1 VSHLPRNTAP
11 ARGFTLI
18 EVLVALVIV
27 AFGVGAVLA
36 ALSSSALNVSALR
49 EKTLAQW
56 VALNR
61 VADTRLNLQA
71 PQTGTTE
78 GDVKNFAN
86 GDWHWQQIVTAME
99 QIPGLMQITVKVR
112 RLPTSPGSSSGSNSA
127 KTITYSS
134 TPTIS
139 GSTSSSS
146 SSGAGSASGG
156 DWITTVI
163 GFRGDA
169 LATASGETPT
179 WAGTPA
185 AGSSSSSSGA
195 AVTSGTVPNPGT
207 TGTTGTPANTTP
219 TTGTPAV
226 PGSSSSGGP

>member
-1 VSHLPRNTAP
+1 MSHSPRTAAL

-36 ALSSSALNVSALR
+36 ALSSSAVNVSALR

-61 VADTRLNLQA
+61 IADVRLNLQA

-86 GDWHWQQIVTAME
+86 GDWHWQQIITAMD

-112 RLPTSPGSSSGSNSA
+112 RIPAKAGSSSGSNNS

-134 TPTIS
+134 TPSLS
-139 GSTSSSS
+139 GSYQRC
-146 SSGAGSASGG
+146 G
-156 DWITTVI
+156 
-163 GFRGDA
+163 
-169 LATASGETPT
+169 
-179 WAGTPA
+179 
-185 AGSSSSSSGA
+185 
-195 AVTSGTVPNPGT
+195 
-207 TGTTGTPANTTP
+207 
-219 TTGTPAV
+219 
-226 PGSSSSGGP
+226 

>member
-1 VSHLPRNTAP
+1 VSHSPRTADLS
-11 ARGFTLI
+11 RGFTLI

-36 ALSSSALNVSALR
+36 ALSAAAVNVNALR

-56 VALNR
+56 IALNR
-61 VADTRLNLQA
+61 IADVRLNLQA

-86 GDWHWQQIVTAME
+86 GDWHWQQIITAMD

-112 RLPTSPGSSSGSNSA
+112 RIPAKAGSSSSSNNS
-127 KTITYSS
+127 KMITYSS
-134 TPTIS
+134 TAS
-139 GSTSSSS
+139 LSSSTSSSS
-146 SSGAGSASGG
+146 SKDNG

-169 LATASGETPT
+169 LQAATGESVTWSGTDFT
-179 WAGTPA
+179 G
-185 AGSSSSSSGA
+185 SSSSSGA
-195 AVTSGTVPNPGT
+195 GVTTGTVPNPGT
-207 TGTTGTPANTTP
+207 TTNAPGTPTPVTP
-219 TTGTPAV
+219 TPGTPTA
-226 PGSSSSGGP
+226 PGSSSSSGP

>member
-1 VSHLPRNTAP
+1 MSQSPRTGGI

-27 AFGVGAVLA
+27 AFGVGAVLS
-36 ALSSSALNVSALR
+36 ALSSSAVNVSALR

-56 VALNR
+56 VALNQI
-61 VADTRLNLQA
+61 ADARLNLQA
-71 PQTGTTE
+71 PQTGTSE

-86 GDWHWQQIVTAME
+86 GDWHWQQIITAMD
-99 QIPGLMQITVKVR
+99 QIPGLLQITVKVR
-112 RLPTSPGSSSGSNSA
+112 RMASNPGSSSGSNNA

-134 TPTIS
+134 TPSIS
-139 GSTSSSS
+139 GTTS
-146 SSGAGSASGG
+146 SASGG

-169 LATASGETPT
+169 LAPASGETPS
-179 WAGTPA
+179 WAGTNV
-185 AGSSSSSSGA
+185 AGSSSGSSSGA
-195 AVTSGTVPNPGT
+195 GTTTGTVPNPGT
-207 TGTTGTPANTTP
+207 TTTPATSTTATPGTGTST
-219 TTGTPAV
+219 V

>member
-1 VSHLPRNTAP
+1 VSQSPRTGAI

-27 AFGVGAVLA
+27 AFGVGAVLS
-36 ALSSSALNVSALR
+36 ALSSSAVNVSALR

-56 VALNR
+56 VALNQI
-61 VADTRLNLQA
+61 ADVRLNLQA
-71 PQTGTTE
+71 PQTGTSE

-86 GDWHWQQIVTAME
+86 GDWHWQQIITAMD
-99 QIPGLMQITVKVR
+99 QIPGLLQITVKVR
-112 RLPTSPGSSSGSNSA
+112 RMASNPGSSSGSNNA

-134 TPTIS
+134 TPSIS
-139 GSTSSSS
+139 GTTS
-146 SSGAGSASGG
+146 SASGG

-169 LATASGETPT
+169 LAAASGETPS
-179 WAGTPA
+179 WAGTDV
-185 AGSSSSSSGA
+185 AGSSSSSSSGA
-195 AVTSGTVPNPGT
+195 GTTTGTVPNPGT
-207 TGTTGTPANTTP
+207 TTTPATPTTATPGTGTPT
-219 TTGTPAV
+219 V

>member
-1 VSHLPRNTAP
+1 VSHSPRITGLT
-11 ARGFTLI
+11 RGFTLI

-36 ALSSSALNVSALR
+36 ALSAAAVNVSALR

-56 VALNR
+56 IALNR
-61 VADTRLNLQA
+61 IADVRLNLQA

-78 GDVKNFAN
+78 GDVKNFAS
-86 GDWHWQQIVTAME
+86 GDWHWQQIITAMD

-112 RLPTSPGSSSGSNSA
+112 RIPAKPGSSSASNNS

-134 TPTIS
+134 TAS
-139 GSTSSSS
+139 LSSSTSSKDN
-146 SSGAGSASGG
+146 G

-169 LATASGETPT
+169 LQAATGESVTWSGTDFT
-179 WAGTPA
+179 G
-185 AGSSSSSSGA
+185 SSSSSGA
-195 AVTSGTVPNPGT
+195 GVTTGTVSNPGT
-207 TGTTGTPANTTP
+207 TTNAPATPTPSTPTPGTPT
-219 TTGTPAV
+219 V

>member
-1 VSHLPRNTAP
+1 MSRSPRIASL

-36 ALSSSALNVSALR
+36 ALSSSAVNVGALR

-61 VADTRLNLQA
+61 IADVRLNLQA

-86 GDWHWQQIVTAME
+86 GDWHWQQIVTAMD

-112 RLPTSPGSSSGSNSA
+112 RIPAKPGSSSGTSNS

-134 TPTIS
+134 TPSIS
-139 GSTSSSS
+139 GGTSDKDS
-146 SSGAGSASGG
+146 G
-156 DWITTVI
+156 DWITTII

-169 LATASGETPT
+169 LAAASGETPT
-179 WAGTPA
+179 WAGTDFT
-185 AGSSSSSSGA
+185 GSSSSSGA
-195 AVTSGTVPNPGT
+195 GVTTGTVPNPGT
-207 TGTTGTPANTTP
+207 TTAPVTPPPGTPPPGTTTPGTPT
-219 TTGTPAV
+219 V
-226 PGSSSSGGP
+226 PGNSSSGGP